1 MKERIQKIIDYKGI
15 TPGDLAEILGVQ
27 RSNISHILNG
37 RNKPGAV
44 FIEKFLLAFPGVN
57 ARWLFTGE
65 GPMIMGD
72 TTRKSEEIATSP
84 DLSDQPAA
92 SESESKNKQAIP
104 EAKKETHQSSASTFK
119 TSPGIAEKRLDKVVL
134 LYSDGTFLYYNPS

>member
-1 MKERIQKIIDYKGI
+1 MKDRIQNFIDYKGI

-44 FIEKFLLAFPGVN
+44 FIEKLLLAFPHVN

-65 GPMIMGD
+65 GTMIMGED
-72 TTRKSEEIATSP
+72 AERPEVKTEIVSP
-84 DLSDQPAA
+84 DLQEVKSEPVTTYKTRLMDSTPA
-92 SESESKNKQAIP
+92 EKNKN
-104 EAKKETHQSSASTFK
+104 K
-119 TSPGIAEKRLDKVVL
+119 TIEKIVL
-134 LYSDGTFLYYNPS
+134 LYKDGTFQSYDAG